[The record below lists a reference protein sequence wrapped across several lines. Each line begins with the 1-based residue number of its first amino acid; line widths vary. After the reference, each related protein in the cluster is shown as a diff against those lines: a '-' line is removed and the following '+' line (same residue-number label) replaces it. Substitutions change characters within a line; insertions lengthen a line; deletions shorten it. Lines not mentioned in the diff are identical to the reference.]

1 MCIVREQGGVCTAWG
16 KVSRKLENFWQ
27 AFNKRRPALSK
38 TPLSPYWCIFAP
50 YGDPQTL
57 TPSHFPGPGTLPSR
71 ETPMPITYPASS
83 LRETPTTSHFRR
95 DLTSQPHA
103 PYNERVARGN
113 LLKQNQNKSLIG

>member
-1 MCIVREQGGVCTAWG
+1 MG

-57 TPSHFPGPGTLPSR
+57 TPSHFPGPGTTTSR
-71 ETPMPITYPASS
+71 ETPMPITSPAHHSGK
-83 LRETPTTSHFRR
+83 RPPQATFAGT
-95 DLTSQPHA
+95 
-103 PYNERVARGN
+103 
-113 LLKQNQNKSLIG
+113 